1 MRILITGAY
10 GLIGSACTARLL
22 RHGHAVVGVGR
33 DVAAARR
40 SFPDVQWIAADVAR
54 LDTTAAW
61 RPLLTGIDAVLNCVG
76 VLQDSARDNT
86 RGIHITATCAL
97 FDACAEAGIRRV
109 VHVSAIGAALDGPTE
124 FSRTKAQ
131 AEAHLSALDLD
142 WVILRPALVISP
154 IAYGGTAMLR
164 GLAGIPLLTPV
175 IAPDARI
182 QIVSVHDVVETVAFA
197 LAPSAPGRVTWEP
210 AHPQTHRLADIV
222 VAMRQWLGWPP
233 RPVIAMPNAVARL
246 TASVADA
253 LGWLGWR
260 SPARSTAVAQLTAGV
275 VGEPSSWIAATGIK
289 PQGLQDILAAH
300 PAGVQERWFARLYL
314 LKPVAIAVLALFWF
328 ATGVIALGP
337 GRASSLAHL
346 HAAGV
351 DVPLD
356 QIILIGGAI
365 FDIVLGLLLLVRRAA
380 RAVLITMLA
389 VTPFYVLAGTLLSP
403 ELWADPLGPLTK
415 IGPLMIATLFALAI
429 LDER

>member
-1 MRILITGAY
+1 MRVLVTGAY
-10 GLIGSACTARLL
+10 GLIGSACLARLS
-22 RHGHAVVGVGR
+22 RDGHAIVGVGR
-33 DVAAARR
+33 EVAVARR
-40 SFPDVQWIAADVAR
+40 SFPDVHWIAADVAK
-54 LDTTAAW
+54 LDTPAAW
-61 RPLLTGIDAVLNCVG
+61 EPLLTDIDAVVNCVG
-76 VLQDSARDNT
+76 VLQDGARDNT
-86 RGIHITATCAL
+86 RDVHVTATCAL
-97 FDACAEAGIRRV
+97 FDACAQAGIRRV
-109 VHVSAIGAALDGPTE
+109 VHVSAIGAAPSGPTA

-131 AEAHLSALDLD
+131 AEAHLAALDLD

-154 IAYGGTAMLR
+154 VAYGGTAMLR

-182 QIVSVHDVVETVAFA
+182 QVVSVYEVAETVAFA
-197 LAPSAPGRVTWEP
+197 LALGAPDRVSWEL
-210 AHPQTHRLADIV
+210 AHPQTHRLTEIV
-222 VAMRQWLGWPP
+222 IAIRRWLGWPP
-233 RPVIAMPNAVARL
+233 RPVVAVPKAVSRL
-246 TASVADA
+246 VTRASDA

-260 SPARSTAVAQLTAGV
+260 SPARSTAVAQLAAGV
-275 VGEPSSWIAATGIK
+275 TGEPSSWIAATGIK
-289 PQGLQDILAAH
+289 PQSLQDILAAN

-351 DVPLD
+351 PAPLD

-380 RAVLITMLA
+380 RAVLIIMLV
-389 VTPFYVLAGTLLSP
+389 VTPFYVLTGTVLAP

-415 IGPLMIATLFALAI
+415 IGPLMLATLFTLAVI
-429 LDER
+429 DER

>member
-1 MRILITGAY
+1 MRVLITGAY
-10 GLIGSACTARLL
+10 GLIGSACTARLS
-22 RHGHAVVGVGR
+22 RDDHAVVGVGR
-33 DVAAARR
+33 EVSAARR
-40 SFPDVQWIAADVAR
+40 SFPDVRWIAADVAR
-54 LDTTAAW
+54 LDTPAAW
-61 RPLLTGIDAVLNCVG
+61 RPLLADIDAVVNCVG
-76 VLQDSARDNT
+76 VLQDGIRDST
-86 RGIHITATCAL
+86 RDIHVTATCAL

-109 VHVSAIGAALDGPTE
+109 VHVSAVGAAPDGPSA
-124 FSRTKAQ
+124 FSHTKAQ
-131 AEAHLSALDLD
+131 AEAHLATLDLD

-175 IAPDARI
+175 IAPDAPI
-182 QIVSVHDVVETVAFA
+182 QVVSAHDVAETVAFA
-197 LAPSAPGRVTWEP
+197 LGPAAPGRVTWDL
-210 AHPQTHRLADIV
+210 AHPQTHRLAEIV
-222 VAMRQWLGWPP
+222 VAIRQWLGWPSGP
-233 RPVIAMPNAVARL
+233 LVALPDAITRL
-246 TASVADA
+246 MSFAADV

-275 VGEPSSWIAATGIK
+275 VGEPLSWIAATGIK
-289 PQGLQDILAAH
+289 PQSLRDILAAH

-314 LKPVAIAVLALFWF
+314 LKPVAILVLALFWF

-351 DVPLD
+351 HAPLD

-365 FDIVLGLLLLVRRAA
+365 FDIVLGFLLLVRRAA
-380 RAVLITMLA
+380 RMVLITMLA
-389 VTPFYVLAGTLLSP
+389 VTPFYVLTGTLLAP

-415 IGPLMIATLFALAI
+415 IGPLMIATLFTLAI